1 MDLSSF
7 ITSLTTSFII
17 FVILMILFGWL
28 CTKPG
33 NTVVYYPNRI
43 LKGMDPWEGSRSKTR
58 NPFSWIREAFSSSE
72 NDVIALSGVDSAVYF
87 VFLGTAF
94 GIFVLS
100 GIVLLPLCLP
110 LATTEKIA
118 RVVDSTGKNAFNDL
132 DKLSM
137 AHLKEHGSRLWAFV
151 LACYWVS
158 FVTYF
163 LLWKAYKH
171 VSDLRA
177 AALMSPEVKA
187 EQFAILVRDIPTSS
201 EGLSRK
207 DQVDAY
213 FKSIYP
219 DTFYKSLIVT
229 ENKKVNKIHE
239 ELEFCKKK
247 LTRTETIKEMNPE
260 APTPT
265 HRTGFLG
272 LIGKKVDSIEY
283 YNEKITE
290 LTPKLEAAQKETV
303 KEKQQAAAVVFFT
316 NRVTAAAA
324 AQSVH
329 ARMVDTWTVL
339 NAPEP
344 RQIIWT
350 NLPKSFYAREIRQ
363 YVVYFIVFLTICF
376 YMIPIGLISAFTT
389 LSNLKKLLP
398 FLKPIL
404 DQDMIRTVLG
414 AYLPQLA
421 LIIFL
426 ALLPKFLLF
435 LSKAEGIPT
444 VSHAERAASGKYFY
458 FSVLNVFIGVTI
470 GGTLFDS
477 FKDIQEK
484 PDSIVD
490 KLATSLP
497 GNATFFLTFVALKF
511 FVGYGLEL
519 SRIIPLIVFHLK
531 RKYLCKTESDIKEAW
546 IPGNLGYATKIPND
560 MLILTIV
567 ICYSVIAPLIIPFGA
582 IYFGLGWLVFRNQVL
597 NVYVPSYESY
607 GKMWPHIHVRI
618 VSSLLLFQLTMVGYF
633 GVKQFYFTPVIFP
646 LPIMSIIFAF
656 VCSKKF
662 YRFFESSALEVVS
675 HELKE
680 TPNMERVFRSFIPP
694 CLNSE
699 EENEEEQ
706 LLNAERGNVKQ
717 YDDALSQVSKIGA
730 NV

>member
-1 MDLSSF
+1 MDFSSF
-7 ITSLTTSFII
+7 ITSLATSFFI
-17 FVILMILFGWL
+17 FVILMILFAWL
-28 CTKPG
+28 STKPG
-33 NTVVYYPNRI
+33 NAVVYFPNRL

-58 NPFSWIREAFSSSE
+58 NPFAWIGEAFSSSE
-72 NDVIALSGVDSAVYF
+72 QDVIAMSGVDSAVYF
-87 VFLGTAF
+87 VFLGTVF
-94 GIFVLS
+94 GIFLIS
-100 GIVLLPLCLP
+100 GIVLLPILLP
-110 LATTEKIA
+110 LAITEEIVK
-118 RVVDSTGKNAFNDL
+118 VVDSTGKNAFDDL

-137 AHLKEHGSRLWAFV
+137 AHLREHGSRLWASAF
-151 LACYWVS
+151 ACYWVS
-158 FVTYF
+158 LVSYV

-187 EQFAILVRDIPTSS
+187 EQFAILVRDIPLST

-207 DQVDAY
+207 QQVDT
-213 FKSIYP
+213 FFNSIYP
-219 DTFYKSLIVT
+219 ETFYKSLIVT
-229 ENKKVNKIHE
+229 ENKEVNKIHD

-247 LTRTETIKEMNPE
+247 LTRTELIKGMNPG
-260 APTPT
+260 PTPT
-265 HRTGFLG
+265 HRIGFLG
-272 LIGKKVDSIEY
+272 LVGKKVNSIEY

-290 LTPKLEAAQKETV
+290 LTPKLEAAQKVTV
-303 KEKQQAAAVVFFT
+303 KDKQQAAAVVFFT
-316 NRVTAAAA
+316 SRVTAAAA
-324 AQSVH
+324 AQSIH

-344 RQIIWT
+344 RQVIWT
-350 NLPKSFYAREIRQ
+350 NLPKTFYAREIRQ
-363 YVVYFIVFLTICF
+363 YVVYLIVFMTICF

-389 LSNLKKLLP
+389 LPNLKKLLP

-404 DQDMIRTVLG
+404 DQNIIRTVLG
-414 AYLPQLA
+414 AYLPQIA
-421 LIIFL
+421 LIVFL

-435 LSKAEGIPT
+435 LSKAEGIPS

-477 FKDIQEK
+477 FKDIQK
-484 PDSIVD
+484 NPDSLIP

-519 SRIIPLIVFHLK
+519 SRIVPLIIFHLK
-531 RKYLCKTESDIKEAW
+531 KKYLCKTELDLKEAW
-546 IPGNLGYATKIPND
+546 TPGSLGYATKIPND

-582 IYFGLGWLVFRNQVL
+582 VYFGLGWLVFRNQIL
-597 NVYVPSYESY
+597 KVYVPSYESY
-607 GKMWPHIHVRI
+607 GKMWPHMHVRI

-633 GVKQFYFTPVIFP
+633 GVKKFYYTPIIFP
-646 LPIMSIIFAF
+646 LPIMSLVFLF

-662 YRFFESSALEVVS
+662 YRFFESSALEVMS

-680 TPNMERVFRSFIPP
+680 TPNMEIVYRSFLPQ
-694 CLNSE
+694 CLNVEKGDE
-699 EENEEEQ
+699 EHF
-706 LLNAERGNVKQ
+706 
-717 YDDALSQVSKIGA
+717 DDALSHVSRSGS